1 MNLKLNE
8 EQLLMQKMVK
18 DFARG
23 VLSKTAS
30 LEDKEKRFPK
40 ENIKKIA
47 ELGLMGVNI
56 PMKYNGSEAGVIMYS
71 LAVTELAKISAS
83 VAVTMMVTNMAA
95 EIINYFG
102 TDEQKDEFIPKIM
115 SGEYLT
121 GAFGLSEPGYGSDA
135 GSLKTSA
142 TKDGDYY
149 YINGQKSWIT
159 NGTYAGVFIVFART
173 NKDIKGAKGLSA
185 FLVKPGV
192 EGFTI
197 GKEESKMGL
206 KSSSTVSLSFD
217 NVKVHKSQLLGKE
230 GDGFKIAMT
239 ALDGGRIGV
248 ASQALGIALG
258 ALEEAKQYVKERK
271 QFNKRIADFQAI
283 QWMIADSETELE
295 AARLLILQ
303 AAYLKESGAKNFTK
317 QAAMAKYFATE
328 KANVVVGR
336 TLQMLGGYG
345 YVEDFNIERY
355 YRDVKVTTIY
365 EGTSQIQQLVI
376 GRAVLN

>member
-1 MNLKLNE
+1 
-8 EQLLMQKMVK
+8 MQKMVK
-18 DFARG
+18 DFANN
-23 VLSKTAS
+23 VLAKTAS
-30 LEDKEKRFPK
+30 KEDKEKLFPEK
-40 ENIKKIA
+40 NIKKLA

-56 PMKYNGSEAGVIMYS
+56 PMKYNGSEAGVVAYS
-71 LAVTELAKISAS
+71 LSVTELAKVSAS

-102 TDEQKDEFIPKIM
+102 TEEQKNRYIPMIM
-115 SGEYLT
+115 SGKSLT
-121 GAFGLSEPGYGSDA
+121 GSFGLSEPGYGSDA

-142 TKDGDYY
+142 EKKGDYY
-149 YINGQKSWIT
+149 YINGQKAWIT
-159 NGTYAGVFIVFART
+159 NGGYSKVFIVFART
-173 NKDIKGAKGLSA
+173 DKSIKGAKGLSA
-185 FLVKPGV
+185 FLVDSDTD
-192 EGFTI
+192 GFVI

-217 NVKVHKSQLLGKE
+217 DVKVHKSQLLGNE

-248 ASQALGIALG
+248 ASQALGIGLG
-258 ALEEAKQYVKERK
+258 ALNEAKNYIKERK

-283 QWMIADSETELE
+283 QWMVADSETELE

-303 AAYLKESGAKNFTK
+303 AASLKESGKK
-317 QAAMAKYFATE
+317 YSQQAAMAKYFATE
-328 KANVVVGR
+328 VANKVVGKS
-336 TLQMLGGYG
+336 LQMMGGYG
-345 YVEDFNIERY
+345 YTEDFNVERY

-376 GRAVLN
+376 GRNLLKD